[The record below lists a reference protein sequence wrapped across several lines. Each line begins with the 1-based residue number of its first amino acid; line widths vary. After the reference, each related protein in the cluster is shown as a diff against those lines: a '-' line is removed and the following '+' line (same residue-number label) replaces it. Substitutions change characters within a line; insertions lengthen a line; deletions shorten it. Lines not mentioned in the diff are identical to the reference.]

1 MMAFRSLSGL
11 GWSEARTQPH
21 KELPTGHPTRSER
34 ETATGRLLI
43 AYREEGDGRAR
54 DRLAQLY
61 QPLVEAFAGRC
72 SGPGAEYEDLTEVGS
87 TALLNAIDRCDPK
100 RGDEFL
106 AFAVPAIADDIRRHL
121 RDAAEAA
128 GPDGDDAHG
137 ATAGD
142 ASGEVELDERVLRAD
157 VFQTLDHSERAII
170 YLRLVR
176 EMSGQEAAAQLG
188 MSKERMRRG
197 TRSALAKL
205 RGELEDSAFPGA
217 AQARAHTGNGTAAET
232 ETNETKPGA
241 ARGNGSGKNG
251 EAAPSSTKAAY
262 SGRILVRMPES
273 LHGELAGAAE
283 SEHVSLNQFI
293 TNALSAA
300 IGWQQPPQAGR
311 KSPRWLHAAVV
322 TNIIV
327 VVLAGIAAMILLI
340 VALDQGL

>member
-1 MMAFRSLSGL
+1 VTP
-11 GWSEARTQPH
+11 RTQPH
-21 KELPTGHPTRSER
+21 KEHPTGHPTRSER

-61 QPLVEAFAGRC
+61 QPLVDAFASRC
-72 SGPGAEYEDLTEVGS
+72 GSPGVEYEDLTEIGS

-121 RDAAEAA
+121 RDATVSV
-128 GPDGDDAHG
+128 GRDGEHASG
-137 ATAGD
+137 ATPGD

-157 VFQTLDHSERAII
+157 VFQTLDHTEREII

-188 MSKERMRRG
+188 MSKERLRRG

-205 RGELEDSAFPGA
+205 RGELEGSAFPGA
-217 AQARAHTGNGTAAET
+217 AQAHEHTGNGKAAET
-232 ETNETKPGA
+232 QTDETKPGA
-241 ARGNGSGKNG
+241 ARGNGTGKNG
-251 EAAPSSTKAAY
+251 QAASSSTKAAY

-273 LHGELAGAAE
+273 LHGELARAAE

-300 IGWQQPPQAGR
+300 IAWQQPPQAER
-311 KSPRWLHAAVV
+311 SSPRWLPAAIV

-327 VVLAGIAAMILLI
+327 VVLAGIAAMILL
-340 VALDQGL
+340 VFALDQGL